1 MNVYWN
7 HITDEKYREEIEFLL
22 RKQLEGDRQTSK
34 LHNKKIGFLLN
45 LSSAPSAKHLLHLE
59 TILQILVNYFSKS
72 EHFVLADNFYPSCDP
87 LLKSYI
93 PDTRYMQHEHF
104 STLPKKRS
112 PLQFAFFGTL
122 KDSSYL
128 SGRHISN
135 SILEADY
142 LLSITFLEE
151 DPIFSLHGSTS
162 SNFWFLPTYTKN
174 EILVQETLQGRCL
187 SLIEAISPF
196 ISNIHCFI
204 HVFSSPSESFMVLS
218 QNSISA
224 DAVSGSLCNIP
235 SSKNKLIG
243 LADKKGFG
251 TSVLSHMTIYGDRIK
266 KPIVFFE
273 YRGENYSLGIRK
285 DLCNLCEDCAVFCP
299 LHAIY
304 IQNQHLFWDS
314 EKCNRCGYC
323 ISICPQSA
331 LFKRRK

>member
-7 HITDEKYREEIEFLL
+7 QITDEKYREEIEFLL
-22 RKQLEGDRQTSK
+22 HKQLEGDRQTSK
-34 LHNKKIGFLLN
+34 LHGKKIGFLLN
-45 LSSAPSAKHLLHLE
+45 IASPPSDKHLLHLE
-59 TILQILVNYFSKS
+59 ALLQALTHYFPTSN
-72 EHFVLADNFYPSCDP
+72 HFVLADNFYPSCDS
-87 LLKSYI
+87 LLKRYI

-104 STLPKKRS
+104 STIPKKR
-112 PLQFAFFGTL
+112 PTLQFTFFGAP
-122 KDSSYL
+122 KGSSYL
-128 SGRHISN
+128 SGRYMPN
-135 SILEADY
+135 SIAEADY
-142 LLSITFLEE
+142 LISITFLEE
-151 DPIFSLHGSTS
+151 DPIFSLHGSTA

-174 EILVQETLQGRCL
+174 EILVQENLQGRSL

-204 HVFSSPSESFMVLS
+204 HLFSSTSESFMVLS
-218 QNSISA
+218 QNTVSA
-224 DAVSGSLCNIP
+224 DAVSGKLCNIP

-251 TSVLSHMTIYGDRIK
+251 TSVLSHMTIYGNRIK
-266 KPIVFFE
+266 KPIVFFDNE
-273 YRGENYSLGIRK
+273 GEHFTLGIRK
-285 DLCNLCEDCAVFCP
+285 DQCNLCENCVVFCP
-299 LHAIY
+299 LHAFY

>member
-7 HITDEKYREEIEFLL
+7 HITDENYREEIEFLL

-34 LHNKKIGFLLN
+34 LHGKKIGFLLN
-45 LSSAPSAKHLLHLE
+45 LASVPSAKHLLHLE
-59 TILQILVNYFSKS
+59 TLLQILVNYFHKS
-72 EHFVLADNFYPSCDP
+72 EHFVLADNFYPSCDT

-104 STLPKKRS
+104 STLPKKR
-112 PLQFAFFGTL
+112 PTLQFTFFGGT
-122 KDSSYL
+122 KSSSYL
-128 SGRHISN
+128 SGRYISN
-135 SILEADY
+135 SIAEADY

-174 EILVQETLQGRCL
+174 EILIQENLQGRCL
-187 SLIEAISPF
+187 SLLEATAPF
-196 ISNIHCFI
+196 ISNIHCFVNI
-204 HVFSSPSESFMVLS
+204 FSSPSDSFMVLS
-218 QNSISA
+218 QNTISA

-273 YRGENYSLGIRK
+273 NGGENYSLGIRK
-285 DLCNLCEDCAVFCP
+285 DQCSLCEDCVVFCP

-314 EKCNRCGYC
+314 KKCNRCGYC
-323 ISICPQSA
+323 ISICSQSA